1 MNTNW
6 KDLMMSLLEGQI
18 PKDWLHLKNF
28 FEEVMTKPTT
38 IDGIL
43 STIGM
48 DMLTVDV
55 LMDVLLLE

>member
-1 MNTNW
+1 
-6 KDLMMSLLEGQI
+6 
-18 PKDWLHLKNF
+18 
-28 FEEVMTKPTT
+28 MTKPTT
-38 IDGIL
+38 IDAIL

>member
-1 MNTNW
+1 
-6 KDLMMSLLEGQI
+6 MMSLLEGQI